1 MHTAGN
7 APRPAHPPAT
17 TVLQPRTLL
26 LATDLQQSILAELD
40 RSGPNL
46 RAYTAYG
53 SPSSLRPTSAGL
65 GFNGQLNERPTG
77 WYHLGNGHRVY
88 NPVLMRFHSP
98 DRLSPFGKG
107 GVNAYTYC
115 GGSPVS
121 RIDPSGAWWVSTVV
135 QSIGTALG
143 GIFAGA
149 AVNRVAHA
157 VVHRLPQSL
166 GARVGNVAG
175 FYGGVSAVAVRPL
188 GFPAAIAQAVP
199 NVMQGVSVVGNGV
212 SQTLTGG
219 GALALN
225 RDMLQKTLNTARQTG
240 QSFSRIAIETVKE
253 VTGYNLMRGQPLGQV
268 AHTVADVPL
277 QNVTVIGSQV
287 RTEGLNPT

>member
-1 MHTAGN
+1 MPTAGN
-7 APRPAHPPAT
+7 APCPAHPPAT
-17 TVLQPRTLL
+17 TRTLL

-53 SPSSLRPTSAGL
+53 SPSSLRPTSTGL
-65 GFNGQLNERPTG
+65 GFNGQLGEHPTG
-77 WYHLGNGHRVY
+77 WHHLGNGHRVY

-98 DRLSPFGKG
+98 DRLSPFGAG
-107 GVNAYTYC
+107 GVNAYAYC
-115 GGSPVS
+115 GGSPVT
-121 RIDPSGAWWVSTVV
+121 RVDPSGAWWVSTLV
-135 QSIGTALG
+135 QGIGTLLG

-166 GARVGNVAG
+166 GARLGNVAG
-175 FYGGVSAVAVRPL
+175 FYGGVSAVVVRPL
-188 GFPAAIAQAVP
+188 GVPAAITQAVP
-199 NVMQGVSVVGNGV
+199 RLMQGVSVVGNGV

-240 QSFSRIAIETVKE
+240 QPLSRIAIETAKE
-253 VTGYNLMRGQPLGQV
+253 VTGYNLIRGQPLGQV
-268 AHTVADVPL
+268 SHRAADVPL
-277 QNVTVIGSQV
+277 ESVTVIASAV
-287 RTEGLNPT
+287 RTQGQNPT